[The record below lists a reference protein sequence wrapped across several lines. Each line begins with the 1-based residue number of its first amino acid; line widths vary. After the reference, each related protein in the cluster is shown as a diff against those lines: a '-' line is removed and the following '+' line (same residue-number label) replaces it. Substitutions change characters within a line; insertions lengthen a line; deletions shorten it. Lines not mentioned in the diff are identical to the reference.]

1 MTGFHFENELMAAGQ
16 RGGRLRGR
24 DSQGVWDE
32 HVHMDIFKI
41 DNQQGPTVQHMEF
54 FSMLWGSLE
63 GKGVWGR
70 INDGQGGL
78 ACCDS
83 WGRKE
88 SDTTERLI

>member
-1 MTGFHFENELMAAGQ
+1 MLGFHFENELMVAGQ
-16 RGGRLRGR
+16 QGGSLRGR
-24 DSQGVWDE
+24 VSQGVWDE
-32 HVHMDIFKI
+32 HVHTDIYKI

-54 FSMLWGSLE
+54 FSMLCGSLE

-70 INDGQGGL
+70 MNDGQGGL
-78 ACCDS
+78 AHCDS